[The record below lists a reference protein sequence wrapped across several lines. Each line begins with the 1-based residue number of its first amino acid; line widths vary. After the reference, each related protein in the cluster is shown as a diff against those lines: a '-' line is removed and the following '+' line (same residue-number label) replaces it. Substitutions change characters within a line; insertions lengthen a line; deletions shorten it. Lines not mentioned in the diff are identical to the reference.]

1 MRSKLVLSLLMLAS
15 LTSAPLVERTGAQQ
29 APAPPAPAAPR
40 LKALVVSGGCCHD
53 YTGQNKILVESVR
66 KAIPTV
72 DWMIA
77 YQGGTGTN
85 ARIPLYSDPD
95 WFKGYDIIVHNECY
109 ADVADEAFI
118 RGITAAHQ
126 AGIPS
131 MVLHC
136 SMHSYRSAKID
147 DWRELMGVTTRR
159 HTKAHQ
165 IAVKIAAPDDPV
177 VRGLKADWVTP
188 TDELYVIDKVWPNVR
203 ALATAVSPEAG
214 NPEFPVVWVNDY
226 HGARVFGTTLG
237 HGETWNDPVFQEL
250 LVRGFKWALKRD
262 PEK

>member
-1 MRSKLVLSLLMLAS
+1 MRSKLVLLLLALAS
-15 LTSAPLVERTGAQQ
+15 MTGAPFAQRGGAQQ
-29 APAPPAPAAPR
+29 GAPAEPR

-53 YTGQNKILVESVR
+53 YTGQNKILVESIR
-66 KAIPTV
+66 KAVPTV

-85 ARIPLYSDPD
+85 ARIPLYSDPN

-109 ADVADEAFI
+109 ADVGDETFI
-118 RGITAAHQ
+118 RGITAAHH

-147 DWRELMGVTTRR
+147 DWRELMGVTSRR
-159 HTKAHQ
+159 HTRAHQ
-165 IAVKIAAPDDPV
+165 ISVKIAAPDDPIMT
-177 VRGLKADWVTP
+177 GLKPDWVTP
-188 TDELYVIDKVWPNVR
+188 TDELYVIDKLWPNAR

-214 NPEFPVVWVNDY
+214 NAEYPVVWVNDY

-237 HGETWNDPVFQEL
+237 HGDTWNEPVFQEL

-262 PEK
+262 PTK